1 MLTKQKKIIIALS
14 NLSFL
19 LIVHL
24 LFSWLYSG
32 SNQQFNFSHA
42 VADVFSS
49 TSYWVSIS
57 IIILA
62 LIYLNFILLKYLQL
76 SNESEQREIIEN
88 KKNKVL
94 GLIASGKGLNRVL
107 ASLVSNLED
116 QFYGVCV
123 IQQYDRDEGKL
134 HSSVSIS
141 IDDSI
146 LNQIDDLVVSNDNGS
161 FGAACVREAPVFV
174 KEIQKSPLFEK
185 FADSFSSSG
194 INGAW
199 SWPITG
205 EEGDVLGCLSFFL
218 KDAVVPDTHHV
229 NLMRVGSDIAG
240 LAISKDLYDRKLE
253 MVRAK
258 MIASSK
264 MASLGEMAAGIAHEI
279 NNPLAIIVAK
289 GEFLKEFINSDN
301 LDKDMLNNL
310 SDKICETALRI
321 AKIISGLR
329 TFSRDASSDPY
340 KPVKVEQ
347 ILQDSF
353 SLCKEKLKFHHV
365 EIDFPNV
372 EDGLSIECRS
382 VQIVQVIVN
391 LINNAYDAIAEYEEK
406 WIKIGFEDH
415 GESVSFAVIDSGK
428 GIPKDLRDKLME
440 PFFTTKE
447 VGKGTG
453 LGLSISRGIIEDHNG
468 KFEIDADCENTKFV
482 ITLPK
487 EQVQGL
493 ALQLKA
499 FE

>member
-1 MLTKQKKIIIALS
+1 MQNNKKLIIVVLLNILLMFVGHVLLS
-14 NLSFL
+14 TLLS
-19 LIVHL
+19 VDGT
-24 LFSWLYSG
+24 FSIEV
-32 SNQQFNFSHA
+32 NNFS
-42 VADVFSS
+42 VVKTNYFL
-49 TSYWVSIS
+49 SIGF
-57 IIILA
+57 IA
-62 LIYLNFILLKYLQL
+62 ILLTVLNILYFQYYNNN
-76 SNESEQREIIEN
+76 NELEQREVIEN

-94 GLIASGKGLNRVL
+94 SLIASGKGLNRVL

-116 QFYGVCV
+116 QFYGVCM
-123 IQQYDRDEGKL
+123 IHQYDRDEKKL

-146 LNQIDDLVVSNDNGS
+146 LSQIDTVEVNNQNGS
-161 FGAACVREAPVFV
+161 FGAACLRKAPVFV
-174 KEIQKSPLFEK
+174 KDISEGELFSEY
-185 FADSFSSSG
+185 AESFLNSG
-194 INGAW
+194 IQSAW
-199 SWPITG
+199 SWPIIG
-205 EEGDVLGCLSFFL
+205 EEGDILGCLSFFL
-218 KDAVVPDTHHV
+218 KDSILPDNHHM
-229 NLMRVGSDIAG
+229 NLLRVGSDIAG
-240 LAISKDLYDRKLE
+240 LSISKDLYDRRLE

-289 GEFLKEFINSDN
+289 GEFLKEFINSDT

-340 KPVKVEQ
+340 KDTLVEK

-365 EIDFPNV
+365 EIEFPKV
-372 EDGLSIECRS
+372 EDGLTVECRS

-406 WIKIGFEDH
+406 WIKINFEDH
-415 GESVSFAVIDSGK
+415 GENVSVAVIDSGK
-428 GIPKDLRDKLME
+428 GIPEEVRDKLME

-468 KFEIDADCENTKFV
+468 KFYIDADHENTRFV
-482 ITLPK
+482 ISLPK
-487 EQVQGL
+487 HQVQGL

-499 FE
+499 L